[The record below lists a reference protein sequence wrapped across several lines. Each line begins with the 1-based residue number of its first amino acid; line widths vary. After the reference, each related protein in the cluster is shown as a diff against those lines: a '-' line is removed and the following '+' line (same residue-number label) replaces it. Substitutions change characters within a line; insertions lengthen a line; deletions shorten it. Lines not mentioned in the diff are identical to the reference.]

1 MPARKTGG
9 PSLLAMAFGDE
20 PLGPWDHRFTFG
32 EDLGCAFP
40 FLGFVVFVVVVT
52 ILWQYFFN

>member
-1 MPARKTGG
+1 MKPGK

-52 ILWQYFFN
+52 ILWQHFFN